1 MWLIFNKGIYPPPS
15 NSDHQDASI
24 FSRGFLE
31 TRNLPPT
38 PTEKTLP
45 ETNKW
50 HQKRKRN
57 DRLPTIHFLV
67 LLVLVSGMVLPF
79 FKLEN
84 LPVEIRS
91 WQILQGRRKL
101 ALLSRLP
108 GGHVRDV
115 TNGPGF
121 FLLTPLKGLVRGQQE
136 NLWSDTT
143 GIGKFHLIAKQDHS
157 KTYRLVPEI
166 ILYLLDVVWDETQWS
181 VGFMGDVHQHV
192 RVAASQY
199 WWVIEITCA
208 LQHALTQTLTHVILG
223 VPFVQELVIN
233 SPWIM
238 PVFFQGNPHPNAIF
252 SREQG
257 LVP

>member
-31 TRNLPPT
+31 TRNLHLPLLPPT

-136 NLWSDTT
+136 NL
-143 GIGKFHLIAKQDHS
+143 
-157 KTYRLVPEI
+157 
-166 ILYLLDVVWDETQWS
+166 
-181 VGFMGDVHQHV
+181 
-192 RVAASQY
+192 
-199 WWVIEITCA
+199 
-208 LQHALTQTLTHVILG
+208 
-223 VPFVQELVIN
+223 
-233 SPWIM
+233 
-238 PVFFQGNPHPNAIF
+238 
-252 SREQG
+252 
-257 LVP
+257 